1 MNIPQPGSFI
11 EFAFAILAV
20 IGILFTALSLIESKR
35 AHATRMLGIYSILAL
50 AVISKSFGTYFAA
63 IFIIGTLV
71 TELDFLHT
79 LAAIIRG
86 DKSYFAYKKA
96 VQGQTTPETP
106 LSPATKSKSKRT
118 LMEYMILNTLWTK
131 QVNKWP
137 DLSLIFTF
145 RMNFSAQSEQ
155 QAFREAG
162 AKLIGEGL
170 IMETTDGQYGLTIS
184 GFEYCKQH
192 YKEFPS
198 EQWWPEE
205 KINEDNLKKVLGM
218 KVAK

>member
-1 MNIPQPGSFI
+1 MKLPLPESFS
-11 EFAFAILAV
+11 EFTFAIFAL
-20 IGILFTALSLIESKR
+20 IGIIFTCLSLSQAKR
-35 AHATRMLGIYSILAL
+35 TYAIRILGIYSILAL
-50 AVISKSFGTYFAA
+50 AVAAKEFWTYFAS
-63 IFIIGTLV
+63 IFILGTLV

-86 DKSYFAYKKA
+86 DKGYFDYKRA
-96 VQGQTTPETP
+96 TQGQAPPETVA
-106 LSPATKSKSKRT
+106 PAAKAKSRRT
-118 LMEYMILNTLWTK
+118 LMEYMILNTAWTK

-145 RMNFSAQSEQ
+145 RMNFSSLSEQ

-170 IMETTDGQYGLTIS
+170 IMETSDGQYGLTIS
-184 GFEYCKQH
+184 GFAYCKEH

-205 KINEDNLKKVLGM
+205 KINEENLKKVLG
-218 KVAK
+218 